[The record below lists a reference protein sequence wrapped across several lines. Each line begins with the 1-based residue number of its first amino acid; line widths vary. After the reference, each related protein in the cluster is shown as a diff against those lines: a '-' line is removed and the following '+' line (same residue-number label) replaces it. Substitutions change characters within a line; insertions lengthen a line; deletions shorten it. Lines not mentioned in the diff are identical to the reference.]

1 MRRVRR
7 LRPAYVAAVAAVRA
21 AVRAAAVVVAAC
33 AAAAAAAAGCGL
45 PEECERDAALGQL
58 GAGSPM

>member
-33 AAAAAAAAGCGL
+33 AAAAAAAGCGL